1 MTTCNRKA
9 AGGNA
14 RIAAIFPNALK
25 FFRAFRK
32 IYKVSPR
39 KAGWE
44 EKMKIKIKYC
54 GKNSA
59 GEKRYFEKKI
69 NSKKELEE
77 FLTFKVNLSSK
88 SGKFLGD

>member
-1 MTTCNRKA
+1 
-9 AGGNA
+9 
-14 RIAAIFPNALK
+14 
-25 FFRAFRK
+25 
-32 IYKVSPR
+32 
-39 KAGWE
+39 
-44 EKMKIKIKYC
+44 MKIKIKYC